1 MEYENS
7 VKGMGWVPI
16 GSLEV
21 EKAKAAA
28 AALDEKNYRQR
39 PDTIKFTSAVDSM
52 NMELAKSNAKI
63 LNEVGT
69 KRGLFTL
76 CACIEMNQVKYY
88 KMLSSLSLHRKN
100 TGPAERSSSIP
111 TIFLQM
117 PLNCCKPDT
126 MLLTLAR
133 LFDVSPCCFCSYVK
147 NIQND
152 VFCDMK

>member
-21 EKAKAAA
+21 EKAKTAA

-39 PDTIKFTSAVDSM
+39 PDTIKFTSAADSM

-76 CACIEMNQVKYY
+76 CACIK
-88 KMLSSLSLHRKN
+88 
-100 TGPAERSSSIP
+100 
-111 TIFLQM
+111 
-117 PLNCCKPDT
+117 
-126 MLLTLAR
+126 
-133 LFDVSPCCFCSYVK
+133 
-147 NIQND
+147 
-152 VFCDMK
+152 